1 MGDEAFEDDVRTEVL
16 NEVNDEV
23 DIFIRHEKVEVD
35 RIGKIFFRHPSAL
48 DELQLM
54 EFEQRTGKR

>member
-23 DIFIRHEKVEVD
+23 DIFIRHEKVEVG
-35 RIGKIFFRHPSAL
+35 RIYKILFRHPSAL
-48 DELQLM
+48 DNLQLM
-54 EFEQRTGKR
+54 EFEQRDGKR